1 MKKTIAI
8 LCILCM
14 AQVSYAA
21 LDRNYFEYDLAPN
34 GSYTEEENTVNVNSQ
49 TTTVQEGTKKTKV
62 IRKRRGFKGTGSS
75 QSNTYWNFGQP
86 NYGFTGDIQ

>member
-1 MKKTIAI
+1 MKKVIAI
-8 LCILCM
+8 LCLFCM

-34 GSYTEEENTVNVNSQ
+34 GSYTEENTVNVNSQ
-49 TTTVQEGTKKTKV
+49 TQTVQDGTKTKSTV
-62 IRKRRGFKGTGSS
+62 TRKRRGFRGTGSS